1 MPKFSLPTFWRV
13 LPLCGAALLVV
24 PNLASAQVI
33 DPKDSA
39 ARTIDSASPDLPKI
53 VLDEQQR
60 TVLRGNVKRRSQA
73 ATSGSGDT
81 ARIAVGDAVAPGVTL
96 ERFPE
101 IVYDEAPTL
110 RTLQYY
116 ATERDI
122 VIVEPTQRRVVAVI
136 Q

>member
-1 MPKFSLPTFWRV
+1 MPNYLRI
-13 LPLCGAALLVV
+13 LLLCGGALLAA
-24 PNLASAQVI
+24 PDLASAQVI

-39 ARTIDSASPDLPKI
+39 SRATDNAAAPDLPKI

-60 TVLRGNVKRRSQA
+60 TVLRGNVKRRPQA

-81 ARIAVGDAVAPGVTL
+81 ARVAVGGAVAPGVTL

-136 Q
+136 E